1 MATIRH
7 ICAILLLTSCSMSEL
22 IDTPLPRTKSDTTEY
37 HPRQIDTTQ
46 TSGVP
51 IGFDVTIADWE
62 EDEEEIN
69 I

>member
-1 MATIRH
+1 
-7 ICAILLLTSCSMSEL
+7 MSEL
-22 IDTPLPRTKSDTTEY
+22 IDTPLPRTKSDTTY
-37 HPRQIDTTQ
+37 TPRQIDTTQ

-69 I
+69 F

>member
-1 MATIRH
+1 MIA
-7 ICAILLLTSCSMSEL
+7 LLLLFLLTSCSMSEVL
-22 IDTPLPRTKSDTTEY
+22 ETPLPRTKSDTTEY

>member
-1 MATIRH
+1 MSPIRY

-22 IDTPLPRTKSDTTEY
+22 IDTPMPRTKVDTTTY
-37 HPRQIDTTQ
+37 QPRQIDTTQ

-69 I
+69 F